1 MKLFSLFRIAFFTG
15 IFLIMNNDAAADP
28 LDSYRWKN
36 RLIIASVP
44 TKEERDHLAAS
55 LVSDSTKLVNRNLL
69 VIDVTLGRELIPGT
83 VHPNQEQ
90 TNMLRHR
97 FKLNSAKKTS
107 QYILI
112 GKDGGEKARR
122 QGALNLA
129 NWLDLIDE
137 MPMRRDEIKNQA
149 LDKQQ

>member
-1 MKLFSLFRIAFFTG
+1 
-15 IFLIMNNDAAADP
+15 MNKDAAADP

-44 TKEERDHLAAS
+44 SKEDRDHLVALLISHRAN
-55 LVSDSTKLVNRNLL
+55 LDNRNLV
-69 VIDVTLGRELIPGT
+69 VIDVTLGTELIPST
-83 VHPNQEQ
+83 IHPDQEQ
-90 TNMLRHR
+90 TNMLRQR

-112 GKDGGEKARR
+112 GKDGGEKARQ

-137 MPMRRDEIKNQA
+137 MPMRRDEIKDQT
-149 LDKQQ
+149 LDKKQ